1 MILKNIMKLRKIK
14 NELYFHT
21 QNIIHSY
28 IKYDD

>member
-1 MILKNIMKLRKIK
+1 MILKNIIKLTNFKK
-14 NELYFHT
+14 ELYFYT